1 MTQAVL
7 KNPYLVGVLAAGI
20 LVLGVFTYP
29 KFPKDLRPIFE
40 TSAVQIVTFGSRF
53 RSKSRSA
60 RQPASAC
67 RRKSGG
73 LGFPTCMLELPTAA
87 SEAVRRRIFPR
98 PPIVA
103 MRIWL
108 RLGNWRINLGLG
120 NAAKQRIRQ
129 GELHEQVQELQSVRE
144 QIAAEVVTAAADVA
158 SFRRQMEIAQ
168 EATAA
173 AEKSYRLNEES
184 IRANEGL
191 PIELL
196 QSITAM
202 TDARNAYIAAAANY
216 NGAQYQ
222 LLRALGSSRFG
233 FDGCRGRS
241 FSFGIF

>member
-1 MTQAVL
+1 MYAGTSCGGFGGGPSTNFPSSSDRSDVDLVAVGEL
-7 KNPYLVGVLAAGI
+7 ENQSRSRQRRETTYAAG
-20 LVLGVFTYP
+20 
-29 KFPKDLRPIFE
+29 
-40 TSAVQIVTFGSRF
+40 
-53 RSKSRSA
+53 
-60 RQPASAC
+60 
-67 RRKSGG
+67 
-73 LGFPTCMLELPTAA
+73 EL
-87 SEAVRRRIFPR
+87 
-98 PPIVA
+98 
-103 MRIWL
+103 L
-108 RLGNWRINLGLG
+108 
-120 NAAKQRIRQ
+120 
-129 GELHEQVQELQSVRE
+129 EQVLELQSVRE

-173 AEKSYRLNEES
+173 AERSYRLNEES

-216 NGAQYQ
+216 NRAQYQ